1 MKLIGQDGHEI
12 FDFGDDQTGLG
23 LVSLLITTSKFQDG
37 GSDTITHNPQINDLY
52 RAVHPGIGPGTP
64 ISDDQFDADAFF
76 AIRKSILFQT
86 VGRFLAGKLSDEER
100 DALIETSFFPA
111 RLSAAQTDRVRA
123 EMADAIAAYR
133 ATRTQQDEDD

>member
-1 MKLIGQDGHEI
+1 MKLVRQDGSEV

-23 LVSLLITTSKFQDG
+23 LVRLLITTSKFQDG
-37 GSDTITHNPQINDLY
+37 GSDTITHNPQINDLL
-52 RAVHPGIGPGTP
+52 RAIDPSIGRGFS
-64 ISDDQFDADAFF
+64 IDDERFDEDAFF

-111 RLSAAQTDRVRA
+111 KLSAAQADRVRA
-123 EMADAIAAYR
+123 EMQDAIEAYR
-133 ATRTQQDEDD
+133 ATRARPDDA